1 MVLSRQ
7 IEMHFTEI
15 MSLSEQIDKLAENLR
30 TAARNELMQIICKNK
45 ACWNSSC
52 AEVLIGKEE
61 QIGMGLLF
69 EAEELCRIAA
79 EMRQQAKRMYQ
90 AELTNNQL
98 AATRTYSQQSWK

>member
-1 MVLSRQ
+1 MVSSRQ

-15 MSLSEQIDKLAENLR
+15 MRLSEQIDKLAGDLR
-30 TAARNELMQIICKNK
+30 ATACNELMQIICKNK

-52 AEVLIGKEE
+52 AEILIGKEE
-61 QIGMGLLF
+61 KIGMGLLF
-69 EAEELCRIAA
+69 EAEELCRIAG

>member
-7 IEMHFTEI
+7 IEMHFTEV
-15 MSLSEQIDKLAENLR
+15 MRLSEQIDKLAGDLR
-30 TAARNELMQIICKNK
+30 VTARDEVMQIICKNK
-45 ACWNSSC
+45 ACWTSNC
-52 AEVLIGKEE
+52 AEILIGKEE
-61 QIGMGLLF
+61 KIGMGLLF

>member
-1 MVLSRQ
+1 MALTNQ
-7 IEMHFTEI
+7 IEMHFAEI
-15 MSLSEQIDKLAENLR
+15 MHLSEQIDKLSGDLR
-30 TAARNELMQIICKNK
+30 TVSQEELMQTICKNK

-52 AEVLIGKEE
+52 AEVLIGKEAK
-61 QIGMGLLF
+61 IGIGLISQ
-69 EAEELCRIAA
+69 AEELCRIAG